1 MDVKIASAS
10 HNTLH
15 FAAAFGAG
23 GLLSLMVLFN
33 GTLAAYGSLLFAS
46 WVPHLTGT
54 VAALLILIALRP
66 KRAAPTRPPLWAYLG
81 GVSGAVTVMLTSA
94 TLNSALAL
102 SGTIALGLAGQMIF
116 SLFADVRGLF
126 GLPKRMP
133 TGRDYAALTLI
144 TAGSLILIFFG
155 GSG

>member
-1 MDVKIASAS
+1 MSRPELS
-10 HNTLH
+10 NHPLH

-33 GTLAAYGSLLFAS
+33 GTLAAYGSLFFAS

-54 VAALLILIALRP
+54 IAAILFLLILRP
-66 KRAAPTRPPLWAYLG
+66 KRMQITRPPLWVYLG

-102 SGTIALGLAGQMIF
+102 SGTIALGLAGQMVF
-116 SLFADVRGLF
+116 SLFADMRGLF
-126 GLPKRMP
+126 GMP
-133 TGRDYAALTLI
+133 QRTPVQRDYVALALI
-144 TAGSLILIFFG
+144 IAGSLILIFFG
-155 GSG
+155 SRT